1 MNGLKLYF
9 KYLGIL
15 LKSTM
20 QYKASFFLSCLGQ
33 FLLTCNSAAAL
44 YFLFA
49 RFQSIKGFS
58 FAEVVFCY
66 SIMQLSFAIT
76 ESYARGFDSFS
87 TLIITGDFDR
97 LLLRPRNLP
106 LQVLG
111 SKFEFSRIGR
121 LLIAVVLFFYGIRFG
136 NMDWSFLK
144 VLTVFF
150 MLLGGIAVFSGLFL
164 IYAAI
169 SFFTIQ
175 SLEFMNIFTDGARTF
190 ASYPVSI
197 YGNKILRFCT
207 FIIPYALFQYYPLL
221 FLFDKYKNPALAFLP
236 LLSFLFLIPAYLFWR
251 LGVSKYKSTGS

>member
-9 KYLGIL
+9 KYLGVL

-20 QYKASFFLSCLGQ
+20 QYKASFFLSCFGQ
-33 FLLTCNSAAAL
+33 FLVTCNSIAAI

-58 FAEVVFCY
+58 FNEVIFCY

-76 ESYARGFDSFS
+76 ESYARGFDTFY
-87 TLIITGDFDR
+87 TLIVSGDFDR

-121 LLIAVVLFFYGIRFG
+121 LFSAIILFFYGLRFG
-136 NMDWSFLK
+136 NIDWSVLK
-144 VLTVFF
+144 IFTIVT
-150 MLLGGIAVFSGLFL
+150 MLLGGIAVFTGLFL

-175 SLEFMNIFTDGARTF
+175 SLEFMNIFTDGAREF

-221 FLFDKYKNPALAFLP
+221 FLFGKYKNPAIAFLP
-236 LLSFLFLIPAYLFWR
+236 LLSFLFLLPAYLFWR
-251 LGVSKYKSTGS
+251 LGVLKYKSTGS

>member
-58 FAEVVFCY
+58 FGEVIFCY

-76 ESYARGFDSFS
+76 ESYARGFDTFS

-97 LLLRPRNLP
+97 ILLRPRNLP

-121 LLIAVVLFFYGIRFG
+121 LLIAVVLLVFFKGVDCFLYALRRHSSILRALFNLCSYFFFYHT
-136 NMDWSFLK
+136 K
-144 VLTVFF
+144 
-150 MLLGGIAVFSGLFL
+150 
-164 IYAAI
+164 
-169 SFFTIQ
+169 
-175 SLEFMNIFTDGARTF
+175 
-190 ASYPVSI
+190 P
-197 YGNKILRFCT
+197 
-207 FIIPYALFQYYPLL
+207 
-221 FLFDKYKNPALAFLP
+221 
-236 LLSFLFLIPAYLFWR
+236 
-251 LGVSKYKSTGS
+251 